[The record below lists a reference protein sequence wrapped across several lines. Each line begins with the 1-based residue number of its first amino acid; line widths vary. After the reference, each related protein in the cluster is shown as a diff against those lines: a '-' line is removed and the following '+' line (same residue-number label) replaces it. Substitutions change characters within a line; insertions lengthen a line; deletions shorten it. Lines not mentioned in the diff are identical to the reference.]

1 MGRIEEI
8 MAQREAEESFNASD
22 PKSVSDR
29 TKKLARR
36 EAGKSRITEQ
46 LLSTAAGRRWLMDI
60 IVFCDPLGN
69 PHVPNSSDATA
80 FNIGLA
86 NVGRMVLSK
95 ILDVD
100 PARYGHMLNE
110 YQKEVLE
117 SKEE

>member
-8 MAQREAEESFNASD
+8 KARRDASD
-22 PKSVSDR
+22 NLNVETEKR
-29 TKKLARR
+29 NKRIARI
-36 EAGKSRITEQ
+36 EANKSRITEQ
-46 LLSTAAGRRWLMDI
+46 LLGTAPGRRWLMDI

-69 PHVPNSSDATA
+69 PHVPNSADATA

-86 NVGRMVLSK
+86 NVGRMILSK

-110 YQKEVLE
+110 YQKEILE
-117 SKEE
+117 SREE